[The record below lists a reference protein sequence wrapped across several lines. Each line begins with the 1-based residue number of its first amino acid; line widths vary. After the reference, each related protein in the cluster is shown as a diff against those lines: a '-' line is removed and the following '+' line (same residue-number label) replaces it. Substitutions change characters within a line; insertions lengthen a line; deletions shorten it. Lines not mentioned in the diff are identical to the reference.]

1 MYTRITDASMI
12 VRGGH
17 GPIREGEFHKR
28 WAIARKRAKEFWDMV
43 TGAFV
48 NAHLPHAR
56 PARH

>member
-1 MYTRITDASMI
+1 MI